1 MSNNVTKYDK
11 YARALN
17 LSYEEF
23 LELVNRQVGFL
34 QNKEINTATVADSF
48 FIAMDIIERVKKVEA
63 EKWETSSKELRE
75 YGSDIERLRISGEG
89 YGGVKK
95 ELSLKASPTSIA
107 NFCRKNNLEK
117 GVKNG

>member
-23 LELVNRQVGFL
+23 FELVNRQVGFL
-34 QNKEINTATVADSF
+34 NNKEINTATVADSF

-75 YGSDIERLRISGEG
+75 YGSDIERLRISGKG

-95 ELSLKASPTSIA
+95 ELDLKASVSAIA
-107 NFCRKNNLEK
+107 IFCRDNNLKK
-117 GVKNG
+117 GVSNG